1 MISSFDLQ
9 NLNKLLKDFYTAVGI
24 RISIFD
30 DEFRPVTEYPEEL
43 TAFCQN
49 IRRSEEGEI
58 ACKKCD
64 HDACIRAKKL
74 GKPHIYTCH
83 AGITEAITP
92 IRIGGGVLGYAILA
106 HMLPEENYADAVE
119 NACLLAEKYG
129 VTKEESLLA
138 INEIQPKSTRQI
150 ESSVKILD
158 AVSSYVYIQNLVRWK
173 NDDIASRI
181 EKYIRKNLSK
191 QLTSEIICQQF
202 NCSRSSL
209 YQLSVKRFGMGIMQY
224 ITKVRIERAK
234 ELLAEGKSISD
245 TTEECGFSDY
255 NYFCKV
261 FRKHTGVS
269 PSAYRKQ
276 RK

>member
-30 DEFRPVTEYPEEL
+30 DEFHPVTEYPEEL
-43 TAFCQN
+43 TAFCKN
-49 IRRSEEGEI
+49 IRRSENGEA

-64 HDACIRAKKL
+64 HDACLRAKKI

-106 HMLPEENYADAVE
+106 HMLPEENYSEAVE

-129 VTKEESLLA
+129 VTKEESMLA
-138 INEIQPKSTRQI
+138 IKEIQPRSARQI

-173 NDDIASRI
+173 NDDISGRI
-181 EKYIRKNLSK
+181 EKYIRKNLS
-191 QLTSEIICQQF
+191 QPLTSEIICRQF

-209 YQLSVKRFGMGIMQY
+209 YQLSVK
-224 ITKVRIERAK
+224 
-234 ELLAEGKSISD
+234 
-245 TTEECGFSDY
+245 
-255 NYFCKV
+255 
-261 FRKHTGVS
+261 
-269 PSAYRKQ
+269 
-276 RK
+276 